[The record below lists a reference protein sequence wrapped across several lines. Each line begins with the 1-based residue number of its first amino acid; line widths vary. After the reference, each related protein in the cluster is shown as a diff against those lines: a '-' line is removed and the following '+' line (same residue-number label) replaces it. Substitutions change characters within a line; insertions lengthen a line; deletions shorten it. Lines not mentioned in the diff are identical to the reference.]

1 MRPWQFS
8 KPKTPG
14 FGISTQAYLTVL
26 SSRSILPTLLQVLN
40 PGGEGGAVD
49 GFGVPAA
56 AGKTRESLAEPM
68 ERGKYGLFSKD
79 KKTCLDVMV
88 LSTQEAGFDPEAFAQ
103 SGLAQRLDPEIVAR
117 IRGTWT
123 LLQVRFQ
130 THDASVYPSLRFAL
144 EVVRRLATLCEGVV
158 ADPLAARYRLP
169 EQVFH
174 AEPLDPR
181 VDARDHIATHRFGA
195 EVHTLGMQKFLLEE
209 LNLPDVPEAST
220 ETAEAFLSLAC
231 QKALLGDL
239 IRPGDRLGAP
249 AAPFETVRG
258 VDQGRWEGVPVLD
271 LLPPKGMTVQ
281 DALRAWLE
289 SAR

>member
-14 FGISTQAYLTVL
+14 FGISTRAYLTVL
-26 SSRSILPTLLQVLN
+26 SSRSILPSLLQVLN
-40 PGGEGGAVD
+40 PGGEGGAVA

-56 AGKTRESLAEPM
+56 AGKTRASLAEPM
-68 ERGKYGLFSKD
+68 ERGRYGLFSKD
-79 KKTCLDVMV
+79 KKTCLEAMV
-88 LSTQEAGFDPEAFAQ
+88 LSTQEAGFDPEAFAH

-123 LLQVRFQ
+123 LLQLRFQ
-130 THDASVYPSLRFAL
+130 THDAAVYPSLRFAL
-144 EVVRRLATLCEGVV
+144 EIAQRLALLCEGVV

-174 AEPLDPR
+174 SEPLDPR
-181 VDARDHIATHRFGA
+181 VDARDHVATHRFGT
-195 EVHTLGMQKFLLEE
+195 EVHTLGMQKFLLDE
-209 LNLPDVPEAST
+209 LNLPEVPEEST
-220 ETAEAFLSLAC
+220 EAAEAFLALAC

-239 IRPGDRLGAP
+239 IRPGDLLGAP
-249 AAPFETVRG
+249 SMPFEAVRG

-271 LLPPKGMTVQ
+271 LLPPKGATVRA
-281 DALRAWLE
+281 ALRAWLE
-289 SAR
+289 SNR